1 MEKSYLLGFDA
12 GTYESKG
19 TICDIEGNVLATAFS
34 PHLLKTPAPGFAEHD
49 PIGDWWN
56 DFKKIVR
63 ELLDRSGVKPQ
74 QIAGVG
80 ISTVMAGI
88 VPVDKDCNP
97 LRPAILYGIDSRSV
111 KQTAD
116 IIAEI
121 GEETMMEKCGAL
133 TDLESYGPKIRW
145 IHDNEPEIFS
155 KAVHFTIA
163 SGFLTAKLTGNYFVD
178 RYSATSALPM
188 YDVRHQCWN
197 DEMTAY
203 ICRPDQL
210 PQVGKTT
217 DVMGKITRE
226 AALETGLAEGTPVI
240 IGTTDAGAE
249 AVSVGVVEAGDMML
263 MYGST
268 MFIICLTET
277 RRDDVGLWAGAYTT
291 PDVYALLG
299 GMATTGSLTRWI
311 RDQFAK
317 DLLEKEAAGGENAY
331 AALFREAEKIAPG
344 SDGLI
349 LLPYFLGERM
359 PLNDP
364 AAKGVMFGL
373 TLRHTRG
380 HIVKAAFE
388 GIGYGLDQNLDILRK
403 KDICPKLVT
412 AVGGGTKSPAWLQT
426 VSDVCGIR
434 QVVPEVTIGASYG
447 DAMLAGIG
455 IGAMTTADIR
465 KAVRIKYTVEPDP
478 EKHEKYQPLKQY
490 FAELYKRNADIMHAL
505 S

>member
-19 TICDIEGNVLATAFS
+19 TICDIEGNVIAAAFS
-34 PHLLKTPAPGFAEHD
+34 PHLLKTPKPGYAEHD
-49 PIGDWWN
+49 PIGDWWE

-63 ELLDRSGVKPQ
+63 ELLNKSGVRPQ
-74 QIAGVG
+74 EIAGVG

-88 VPVDKDCNP
+88 VPVDKECSP
-97 LRPAILYGIDSRSV
+97 LRPAILYGIDSRSR

-121 GEETMMEKCGAL
+121 GEETMMEKNGAL

-145 IHDNEPEIFS
+145 IHDNEPEIFG
-155 KAVHFTIA
+155 KAAHFTIA

-188 YDVRHQCWN
+188 YDIRHQCWN
-197 DEMTAY
+197 EELTPY
-203 ICRPDQL
+203 ICRLDQL

-240 IGTTDAGAE
+240 VGTTDAGAE
-249 AVSVGVVEAGDMML
+249 AVSVGVVDPGDMML

-277 RRDDVGLWAGAYTT
+277 RREDVDMWSGAYTT

-311 RDQFAK
+311 RDQFGK
-317 DLLEKEAAGGENAY
+317 DLLEKEANGGENAY
-331 AALFREAEKIAPG
+331 AALFREAEGIAPG

-349 LLPYFLGERM
+349 VLPYFLGERM

-364 AAKGVMFGL
+364 GAKGVFFGL
-373 TLRHTRG
+373 NLRHTRG

-388 GIGYGLDQNLDILRK
+388 GIGYGLDQNLDILRQR
-403 KDICPKLVT
+403 DVCPVQAT
-412 AVGGGTKSPAWLQT
+412 AVGGGTKSPIWLQT

-434 QVVPEVTIGASYG
+434 QVVPEITIGASYG
-447 DAMLAGIG
+447 DAMLAGMG
-455 IGAMTTADIR
+455 IGAMTTADIK
-465 KAVRIKYTVEPDP
+465 KAVKIKYVVDPDP
-478 EKHEKYQPLKQY
+478 EKHEKYGPMKRY
-490 FAELYKRNADIMHAL
+490 FAELYKRNADIMHEL
-505 S
+505 

>member
-1 MEKSYLLGFDA
+1 MGKEYLLGFDA

-19 TICDIEGNVLATAFS
+19 TLCDIRGNVIATAFS
-34 PHLLKTPAPGFAEHD
+34 PHLLKTPAPGYAEHD
-49 PIGDWWN
+49 PIGDWWE

-63 ELLDRSGVKPQ
+63 ELLDRSGVKAAE
-74 QIAGVG
+74 IAGIG

-88 VPVDKDCNP
+88 VPVTADCEP
-97 LRPAILYGIDSRSV
+97 LRPAILYGIDSRST

-116 IIAEI
+116 LIAEI
-121 GEETMMEKCGAL
+121 GAETMMEQNGVM

-145 IHDNEPEIFS
+145 IHDNEPEIYS
-155 KAVHFTIA
+155 KAAHFTIA

-178 RYSATSALPM
+178 RYSATSAQPM
-188 YDVRHQCWN
+188 FDVRNQRWN
-197 DEMTAY
+197 EKLTPY
-203 ICRPDQL
+203 VCRVDQL
-210 PQVGKTT
+210 PQIGKTT
-217 DVMGKITRE
+217 DVMGTVTRE

-240 IGTTDAGAE
+240 VGMTDAGAE
-249 AVSVGVVEAGDMML
+249 AVSVGVTDPGDMML

-268 MFIICLTET
+268 MFIITLTENW
-277 RRDDVGLWAGAYTT
+277 RNDAGMWAGAYTT

-311 RDQFAK
+311 RDQFAR
-317 DLLEKEAAGGENAY
+317 DLLEKEEAGGENAY
-331 AALFREAEKIAPG
+331 AALFREAEGIAPG

-349 LLPYFLGERM
+349 ILPYFLGERM

-364 AAKGVMFGL
+364 GAKGVMFGL

-388 GIGYGLDQNLDILRK
+388 GIGYGLDQNLDILRNK
-403 KDICPKLVT
+403 NVCPSRVT
-412 AVGGGTKSPAWLQT
+412 AVGGGTKSPVWLQT

-434 QVVPEVTIGASYG
+434 QAVPEITIGASYG

-455 IGAMTTADIR
+455 IRAMTTADIK
-465 KAVRIKYTVEPDP
+465 KAVKIKYVVEPDP
-478 EKHEKYQPLKQY
+478 EKHEKYARIKPL
-490 FAELYKRNADIMHAL
+490 FAELYRRNADIMHSL
-505 S
+505 